1 MKNARL
7 DQILL
12 RLRYATQDQIT
23 RGLQRQKAHGG
34 RLGLH
39 LVRMGFISEHQLV
52 EALAEQAGLSW
63 APVTEA
69 SVPRELVSRMPP
81 GLVGDGVLLPL
92 AWDESS
98 GLLTLAVAEPQE
110 RETLERV
117 RGSFGARRL
126 KLVLAPESEMQA
138 VGRRL
143 AGGGGAPEDRVTL
156 PELFRDGPSPE
167 GIPAGSDPAAPP
179 SRRVLLVT
187 RGAAHRNF
195 LPPVLVREGVEL
207 VVLEGEEEVA
217 EALSG
222 APFDAVLVSPDL
234 APRLEEWIRSGRVPR
249 LRGGVMPFTSVA
261 SALLDHPVPYDPLVR
276 SLRGAAEALAEARG
290 AQRERRPPW
299 TLLARD
305 AEALGRSL
313 GLSRVALDALHLA
326 VHLLLPPAAGEES
339 PLGDFD
345 GSRELALRLR
355 FHLPLERLLDATLA
369 LLTGNAAPAG
379 EPGGGEADRMPQV
392 LALVWHHH
400 LVVLPGVHGASD
412 PLPGIRKALLAQ
424 ASRLASLEV
433 VELFLQLVEERGEG
447 AGDGKVRE
455 VLVVG
460 GPDLVEA
467 LTPRLG
473 RAGCVPVSTDDLA
486 DAQTMAQRRPPAAV
500 VVEHDRFPGQVA
512 AFSRVARLD
521 TPLLLYV
528 VTAASDPGLT
538 LSLLDA
544 GAEDVF
550 TPPHDF
556 DVITARITRGLRAAA
571 RTRSASSSRPGG
583 GEFAASFSAFSF
595 LDLIQTLGHGLKS
608 VRVELTGNG
617 SEEATIYLER
627 GRLVHAQCG
636 PLTGVEAVYRVIT
649 WEEDGAFA
657 VHPETSFPPPT
668 IAQPIE
674 TVLMEGCRL
683 LDESRV

>member
-63 APVTEA
+63 TPVVEEA
-69 SVPRELVSRMPP
+69 IPRELVARMPH
-81 GLVGDGVLLPL
+81 GTVSEGGMLPL
-92 AWDESS
+92 SWDE
-98 GLLTLAVAEPQE
+98 GAGILTLAVAEPQE

-117 RGSFGARRL
+117 RGTFGARRIR
-126 KLVLAPESEMQA
+126 LVLAPESELQA
-138 VGRRL
+138 VARRL
-143 AGGGGAPEDRVTL
+143 SGGAGSGEDRVAL
-156 PELFRDGPSPE
+156 PELFRDGPSDE
-167 GIPAGSDPAAPP
+167 EAPP
-179 SRRVLLVT
+179 TAAEAPPTPRRVLLVT

-217 EALSG
+217 DALG
-222 APFDAVLVSPDL
+222 GRPFDAVLVSPEL
-234 APRLEEWIRSGRVPR
+234 APRFESWVRSGRIPR
-249 LRGGVMPFTSVA
+249 PPGGVTPFPSVA
-261 SALLDHPVPYDPLVR
+261 SALLDHPVPYDSLVR
-276 SLRGAAEALAEARG
+276 SLRGSTEALAEARG
-290 AQRERRPPW
+290 ALRKLRPPW
-299 TLLARD
+299 SLVARD
-305 AEALGRSL
+305 AEALGRAL
-313 GLSRVALDALHLA
+313 GLPRVALDALYLA
-326 VHLLLPPAAGEES
+326 AHLLLPADEGEGG

-345 GSRELALRLR
+345 GSRELALRMR
-355 FHLPLERLLDATLA
+355 FHLPLERLLDDMAA
-369 LLTGNAAPAG
+369 LLKGEVRPDADPTREEAQRAA
-379 EPGGGEADRMPQV
+379 QV
-392 LALVWHHH
+392 LALTWHHH
-400 LVVLPGVHGASD
+400 LEVLPGVRSASD
-412 PLPGIRKALLAQ
+412 PLPQIRKALLAQ
-424 ASRLASLEV
+424 ASRLAALEV
-433 VELFLQLVEERGEG
+433 VETFVQLLEERGDG

-455 VLVVG
+455 VLLVG
-460 GPDLVEA
+460 GAPLVEA
-467 LTPRLG
+467 LAPRLG
-473 RAGCVPVSTDDLA
+473 RAGCIPVATDDLA

-521 TPLLLYV
+521 TALLLYV
-528 VTAASDPGLT
+528 VTGSTDPGLT

-550 TPPHDF
+550 SPPHDF
-556 DVITARITRGLRAAA
+556 DVITARITRALRASARSRATSAA
-571 RTRSASSSRPGG
+571 PTGG
-583 GEFAASFSAFSF
+583 DFAASFTAFSF

-627 GRLVHAQCG
+627 GRLVHAECG
-636 PLTGVEAVYRVIT
+636 SLTGVEAVYRVIS
-649 WEEDGAFA
+649 WEDDGAFA
-657 VHPETSFPPPT
+657 VHPETDFPPAT
-668 IAQPIE
+668 IAQAVE
-674 TVLMEGCRL
+674 SVLMEGCRL